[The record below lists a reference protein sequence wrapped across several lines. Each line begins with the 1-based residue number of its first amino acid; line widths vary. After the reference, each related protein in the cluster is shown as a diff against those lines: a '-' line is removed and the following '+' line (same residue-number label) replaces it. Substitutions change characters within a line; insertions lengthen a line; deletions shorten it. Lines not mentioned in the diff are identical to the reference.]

1 MNLTINIRLKEQ
13 YLIRILFFT
22 HCSVILLL
30 GLLLS
35 QGSWNLR
42 SQIYYT
48 CSFKCAVQ
56 LWILSFFPVY
66 IFLVVFIASTL
77 LITSSFLYAEK
88 AVWRQRWVHNS
99 SYIILNT
106 LLWWIF
112 FFLMQSFQ
120 YVTFSWSVS
129 LIENIFHVEIIYE
142 VFVKNK

>member
-22 HCSVILLL
+22 QCSVILLL

-66 IFLVVFIASTL
+66 IFLVVFITSTL

>member
-112 FFLMQSFQ
+112 FFFNAIIPICHIFLKC
-120 YVTFSWSVS
+120 FSHREHFSCWNYLWSVC
-129 LIENIFHVEIIYE
+129 
-142 VFVKNK
+142 